1 MKYIYILSLLFL
13 ICLQSLF
20 LFAFNESRIEN
31 SNVSSSSFSD
41 YPKLLPIKQYDIVEN
56 HINPEHFYIGFG
68 DILNFNI
75 ISSTKLLSYDLI
87 INASGSIVVPI
98 IGEIYIGHKTLA
110 EATKLIINEIN
121 LKYEH
126 ANISITLKKAGLF
139 KVKVNGPFN
148 HSVIYSVNA
157 FNTVYDLYQIFSKE
171 IKKDTPNPSNVS
183 NRNIV
188 LRRDGELYNI
198 DLLKFAQNGNNKL
211 NPNLQREDV
220 ITINYVDGKSSI
232 LGAVNRPGAY
242 EFVPGETVSELI
254 HLAGGFT
261 YGSDRSAIEVTS
273 FINGQLVTRHFPQEK
288 LNEIS
293 ISPSDVVMVHKDNT
307 RNRQSIVNIDGEVKF
322 PGPYQVNYGQT
333 DIKTLIS
340 QAGGFT
346 QFADTTRILLI
357 NKQIPK
363 FQHSSFE
370 KPIEFTTAS
379 DLSWAMQVLESS
391 SQKYAIQLKENQFG
405 DYKLNIGDE
414 ITVLPLLNY
423 VDVVGA
429 VNFPGRFTFESK
441 KKIGFYLELSGGKH
455 KFSQHKI
462 YLIKSGTQRRI
473 LVKKNTI
480 VERGDLIF
488 IPETMEYNTWERF
501 KDWMTVTSQLG
512 TIILIIQN
520 IIN

>member
-1 MKYIYILSLLFL
+1 MKKYYILGLLFL

-31 SNVSSSSFSD
+31 KKVNSSSFSD
-41 YPKLLPIKQYDIVEN
+41 FPKLLPIKQYDIVEN
-56 HINPEHFYIGFG
+56 SINPEYFYVGFG

-75 ISSTKLLSYDLI
+75 ITSTKLLSYDLI

-98 IGEIYIGHKTLA
+98 IGEIHIGRKTLA
-110 EATKLIINEIN
+110 EATILINNELK

-126 ANISITLKKAGLF
+126 ANISVTLKKAGSF

-148 HSVIYSVNA
+148 HSVFYSVNA
-157 FNTVYDLYQIFSKE
+157 FNTVFDVYQIFYKE
-171 IKKDTPNPSNVS
+171 IKKETPNASNVS
-183 NRNIV
+183 NRNI
-188 LRRDGELYNI
+188 LLSRDGVSLSI
-198 DLLKFAQNGNNKL
+198 DLLKFTQINNDQL
-211 NPNLQREDV
+211 NPKLQRGDV
-220 ITINYVDGKSSI
+220 ININFIKEKSSI
-232 LGAVNRPGAY
+232 LGAVNRPGTY
-242 EFVPGETVSELI
+242 EFVSGETVSELI
-254 HLAGGFT
+254 HLAGGFS
-261 YGSDRSAIEVTS
+261 YGSDRSDIEITS
-273 FINGQLVTRHFPQEK
+273 FIKGQTVTNHYPQNL
-288 LNEIS
+288 LNEINIYS
-293 ISPSDVVMVHKDNT
+293 GDIVIVHKDNVK
-307 RNRQSIVNIDGEVKF
+307 NRESIVNIDGEVKY
-322 PGPYQVNYGQT
+322 PGHYQVDYGET

-340 QAGGFT
+340 QSGGFT
-346 QFADTTRILLI
+346 QFADTSIILLK
-357 NKQIPK
+357 NNQIPK
-363 FQHSSFE
+363 FQLSTIE
-370 KPIEFTTAS
+370 KPNEYTTAS

-391 SQKYAIQLKENQFG
+391 HQKNVIHLKAKQFA

-429 VNFPGRFTFESK
+429 VNSPGRFTYEFE
-441 KKIGFYLELSGGKH
+441 KKIGFYIELSGGED

-488 IPETMEYNTWERF
+488 IPETVEYNTWERF